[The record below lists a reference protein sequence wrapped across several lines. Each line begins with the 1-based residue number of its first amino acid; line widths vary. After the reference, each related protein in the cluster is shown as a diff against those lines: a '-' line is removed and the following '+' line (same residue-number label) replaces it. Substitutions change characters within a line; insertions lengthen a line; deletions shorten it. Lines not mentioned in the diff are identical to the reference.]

1 MNVKYAKVRQPD
13 ADSTLS
19 PVLLSDQTMAERQQK
34 VLQKMKENEIDSLV
48 IYADLEHGS
57 NFEYLTG
64 FLPRFE
70 EALLILHQNGD
81 AYMIMGNENLN
92 KVPHARIKATAIHCP
107 HFSLPNQPMDTN
119 FTFLDILKQSKLTHG
134 ETLGVVGWKLF
145 TSHFEDNQ
153 TLFDLPNY
161 IIVALRAIV
170 GERIVNATSLFIGE
184 NGVRCINNVNEIEH
198 YEFGASLASDCILK
212 AMNAVKEGISEMELG
227 GMLNAYGQKNS
238 VITIAAS
245 GPRFIKANLYPT
257 DHRVQIGD
265 TISLTVGYKGGL
277 SSRTAYAVENA
288 TQLPAD
294 AKDYINVVVKP
305 YYHAIVTWLTNIHC
319 GMKGKELYA
328 QIEEALPKQQYH
340 WTLCP
345 GHLCADEEWLS
356 SCIYETSEEKLQSG
370 MILQTDIIPSVPGYA
385 GSNVEST
392 VLLADAKLRHA
403 IKEQAPA
410 LWDRMQ
416 KRRNYL
422 IHELH
427 IPLSE
432 DVLPMCSTLAYLR
445 PFLMNKEMAMCL

>member
-1 MNVKYAKVRQPD
+1 MEVKFAKVQQPNVD
-13 ADSTLS
+13 CTLS
-19 PVLLSDQTMAERQQK
+19 PVLLSDQTMAERKQK
-34 VLQKMKENEIDSLV
+34 VLKKMKEKEIDALV

-70 EALLILHQNGD
+70 EALLVLHQNGD

-92 KVPHARIKATAIHCP
+92 KVSHARIKATAIHCP
-107 HFSLPNQPMDTN
+107 YFSLPNQPMETN
-119 FTFLDILKQSKLTHG
+119 LTFSEILKQSKLTYG
-134 ETLGVVGWKLF
+134 TTVGVVGWKLF
-145 TSHFEDNQ
+145 TSNLEDNS

-161 IIVALRAIV
+161 IVEALRTIT
-170 GERIVNATSLFIGE
+170 GKHLFNATSLFIGE
-184 NGVRCINNVNEIEH
+184 DGVRCTNNVNEIEH
-198 YEFGASLASDCILK
+198 YEFGASLASDRILQ
-212 AMNAVKEGISEMELG
+212 AMDAVQEGITEMELG
-227 GMLNAYGQKNS
+227 GILNAYGQKNS

-257 DHRVQIGD
+257 DHQVKIGD

-277 SSRTAYAVENA
+277 SSRTAYAVENDE
-288 TQLPAD
+288 QLPIE
-294 AKDYINVVVKP
+294 AKDYIDVVVKP
-305 YYHAIVTWLTNIHC
+305 YYRSIVTWLTNIHC

-328 QIEEALPKQQYH
+328 LIEEVLPKQQYH

-356 SCIYETSEEKLQSG
+356 SCIYENSEEKLQSG

-392 VLLADAKLRHA
+392 VLLADEELRKT

-410 LWDRMQ
+410 MWNRMQ
-416 KRRNYL
+416 KRRNY
-422 IHELH
+422 IMHELH

-432 DVLPMCSTLAYLR
+432 DIMPMCSTLAYLR

>member
-212 AMNAVKEGISEMELG
+212 VGGQAVLG
-227 GMLNAYGQKNS
+227 RQ
-238 VITIAAS
+238 
-245 GPRFIKANLYPT
+245 
-257 DHRVQIGD
+257 
-265 TISLTVGYKGGL
+265 
-277 SSRTAYAVENA
+277 
-288 TQLPAD
+288 
-294 AKDYINVVVKP
+294 
-305 YYHAIVTWLTNIHC
+305 
-319 GMKGKELYA
+319 
-328 QIEEALPKQQYH
+328 AL
-340 WTLCP
+340 
-345 GHLCADEEWLS
+345 
-356 SCIYETSEEKLQSG
+356 
-370 MILQTDIIPSVPGYA
+370 
-385 GSNVEST
+385 
-392 VLLADAKLRHA
+392 
-403 IKEQAPA
+403 
-410 LWDRMQ
+410 
-416 KRRNYL
+416 
-422 IHELH
+422 
-427 IPLSE
+427 
-432 DVLPMCSTLAYLR
+432 
-445 PFLMNKEMAMCL
+445 